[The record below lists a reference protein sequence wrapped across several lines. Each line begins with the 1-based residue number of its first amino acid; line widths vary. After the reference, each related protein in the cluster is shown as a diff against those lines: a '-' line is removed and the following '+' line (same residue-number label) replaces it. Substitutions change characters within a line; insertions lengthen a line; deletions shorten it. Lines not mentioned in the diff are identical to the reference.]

1 MKKRKYIILGIVT
14 VLLVAVTV
22 VLAYRM
28 QQEKKKEADYDEYT
42 GGNQER
48 NYITY
53 KGEKYKYNYDLR
65 TVLFMG
71 IFVLV
76 EFSYHYDFQKI
87 RNSVYELVSEGYN
100 PILAHIERYA
110 CLNKHK
116 EYIEELIQM
125 GAYMQI
131 NTSAVLGKMGFS
143 QKHFCK
149 KVLQEHLIHFIASD
163 AHSLQK
169 RRPNM
174 KECKKY
180 VEKKV
185 GVEYA
190 NEIFVRNPQLI
201 LEENRR

>member
-71 IFVLV
+71 ID
-76 EFSYHYDFQKI
+76 EE
-87 RNSVYELVSEGYN
+87 NE
-100 PILAHIERYA
+100 
-110 CLNKHK
+110 
-116 EYIEELIQM
+116 IEE
-125 GAYMQI
+125 
-131 NTSAVLGKMGFS
+131 
-143 QKHFCK
+143 
-149 KVLQEHLIHFIASD
+149 
-163 AHSLQK
+163 
-169 RRPNM
+169 R
-174 KECKKY
+174 
-180 VEKKV
+180 KV
-185 GVEYA
+185 GDGGQFSSLCNGYGK
-190 NEIFVRNPQLI
+190 
-201 LEENRR
+201 ENDKSAFHFQGHNDGHQNV

>member
-71 IFVLV
+71 ID
-76 EFSYHYDFQKI
+76 EE
-87 RNSVYELVSEGYN
+87 NE
-100 PILAHIERYA
+100 
-110 CLNKHK
+110 
-116 EYIEELIQM
+116 IEE
-125 GAYMQI
+125 
-131 NTSAVLGKMGFS
+131 
-143 QKHFCK
+143 
-149 KVLQEHLIHFIASD
+149 
-163 AHSLQK
+163 
-169 RRPNM
+169 R
-174 KECKKY
+174 
-180 VEKKV
+180 KV
-185 GVEYA
+185 GDGGQTDSLVLFA
-190 NEIFVRNPQLI
+190 MDT
-201 LEENRR
+201 ENKSAFHFQGHNDGHQNV